1 MKKDEGNIGDML
13 AVCICMLALTTLM
26 LSYMGSAGLVFQKT
40 TVGQLARKY
49 ILRMETVGG
58 LTEEDK
64 VTLLQELEQM
74 GLAEIV
80 VEGTEDAGYGEP
92 VELLIR
98 GKLEEKY
105 EVEERRMSTAKN

>member
-1 MKKDEGNIGDML
+1 MKKDAGNIGDML

-58 LTEEDK
+58 LTDEDR
-64 VTLLQELEQM
+64 TMLLQELAQA
-74 GLAEIV
+74 GVTEIE
-80 VEGTEDAGYGEP
+80 VEGTEDADYGEP
-92 VELLIR
+92 VELSIR
-98 GKLEEKY
+98 GKLEGRY
-105 EVEERRMSTAKN
+105 EVEEKRMSTAKN